1 MKFIEIVETVDGIE
15 SKLETLSDAKL
26 GLVEAMLVEG
36 AETEFDVVNHL
47 DYIVA
52 FADSYSDE
60 SAETI
65 TETVDCGK
73 VLNVVLDAARKH
85 SKNTEAFIAE
95 AVEATGEIDIQ
106 LLEEDEKTGSVTL
119 LSVVTNKLTE
129 MFGEEA
135 VEAMP
140 AEMVFDITE
149 AAKNLDISDDSS
161 KLDLVELVEEISTKL
176 EESIKSGDIDLDTE
190 DYEGET
196 LAEFLNDYTDTED
209 LLNEMAQVTDEV
221 LAESTNEDAS
231 RLLAKA
237 KSSTILVEARL
248 KNCAPGDLKCMM
260 DKAKNAKKWYAKHE
274 MPGGGNIKAIKVDA
288 LEGKLGKHVRA
299 AVKAFKQAHGKAP
312 LAEYVQFV
320 LVPGIIKRMRMKNK
334 KLKGKALM
342 KKQGMR

>member
-15 SKLETLSDAKL
+15 SKLDKLSDAKL

-36 AETEFDVVNHL
+36 TDTEFDVVSHL
-47 DYIVA
+47 DYIVS
-52 FADSYSDE
+52 FVDSYSDE
-60 SAETI
+60 SAITI
-65 TETVDCGK
+65 AETVDCGK
-73 VLNVVLDAARKH
+73 VLNIVLDSARKH

-135 VEAMP
+135 VESMP
-140 AEMVFDITE
+140 AEMIFDITE
-149 AAKNLDISDDSS
+149 AAKHLDISDDSS

-176 EESIKSGDIDLDTE
+176 EESIKSGSIDLDTE

-196 LAEFLNDYTDTED
+196 LDEFLNDYTDTED

-221 LAESTNEDAS
+221 LAESTNEAAS
-231 RLLAKA
+231 RLLGKA
-237 KSSTILVEARL
+237 KSATILVEARL

-288 LEGKLGKHVRA
+288 LDGKLGKHVRA
-299 AVKAFKQAHGKAP
+299 AVKAFKQTHGKAP

-334 KLKGKALM
+334 KLKGKAFM